1 MQSTTQNLIPPSA
14 KRRVERSVAGYE
26 EFIKNDSKDSYRHDP
41 AGDAPPEL
49 PIYHSEFLRAASAC
63 LKMLP
68 DFLVAAKADKNPQLT
83 TVLKPEIIRM
93 LETFKSMPESVAVVG
108 RIGQGNRN

>member
-1 MQSTTQNLIPPSA
+1 
-14 KRRVERSVAGYE
+14 
-26 EFIKNDSKDSYRHDP
+26 
-41 AGDAPPEL
+41 
-49 PIYHSEFLRAASAC
+49 
-63 LKMLP
+63 MLP